1 MAKGGDGPLAARRGA
16 RAFLGGVRSDNP
28 IIGGPFGRASEKR
41 EMAQKPHM
49 NIVFIGHVD
58 HGKSTTVGRLLLDTG
73 YIRQEEIDKSRA
85 VAAAKGKATFEFAW
99 VMDDLKEE
107 RERGVTIDIA
117 HRRFD
122 TPKYYFTII
131 DAPGHRDFVKNM
143 ITGTSQ
149 ADGAVLVC
157 SAAEG
162 VQEQTRE
169 HIFLARTLGVTQL
182 ICAINK
188 MDRAEVNYS
197 EAKYNEVKEELTR
210 LLRNVGFKIDQQVVF
225 VPISAFKDDNINKAS
240 PNMAW
245 FKGPTLLQ
253 ALDNLKVPE
262 KPTDKPLR
270 LPVQD
275 VYTIT
280 GIGTVPVGR
289 VETGRLKIGDKI
301 TFRPSGKSGEVKS
314 IEMHHEAAPEAAPG
328 DNIGFNVRGIDKNDI
343 RRGDVA
349 GPSSSPPTVAESFTA
364 NIQVLNHPSVI
375 TAGYTPVF
383 HAHTAQVA
391 CEFTELQ
398 KRLDPKTGQVAEEN
412 PQTLKTGDAA
422 VVRITP
428 KRPLVIE
435 KYKEFPQLG
444 RFAVRDMGQTVAAGV
459 VVEIKKRD

>member
-1 MAKGGDGPLAARRGA
+1 
-16 RAFLGGVRSDNP
+16 
-28 IIGGPFGRASEKR
+28 
-41 EMAQKPHM
+41 MAQKPHL
-49 NIVFIGHVD
+49 NLVFIGHVD
-58 HGKSTTVGRLLLDTG
+58 HGKSTTVGRILLDTG
-73 YIRQEEIDKSRA
+73 NIRQEEIDKYRQEA
-85 VAAAKGKATFEFAW
+85 EAKGKATFEFAW
-99 VMDDLKEE
+99 VMDELKEE

-122 TPKYYFTII
+122 SQKYYFTII

-149 ADGAVLVC
+149 ADAAVLVV

-162 VQEQTRE
+162 IQEQTRE
-169 HIFLARTLGVTQL
+169 HIFLARTLGVAQ
-182 ICAINK
+182 IIVAINK
-188 MDRAEVNYS
+188 MDRQEVQYS
-197 EAKYNEVKEELTR
+197 EAKYTALKEEVTK
-210 LLRNVGFKIDQQVVF
+210 LLKNVGFKVDQQVVF

-245 FKGPTLLQ
+245 YKGPTLLQ
-253 ALDNLKVPE
+253 ALDNLVVPP

-289 VETGRLKIGDKI
+289 VETGKLKVADKVV
-301 TFRPSGKSGEVKS
+301 FMPSAKSGEVKS
-314 IEMHHEAAPEAAPG
+314 IEMHHEAVTEALPG
-328 DNIGFNVRGIDKNDI
+328 DNVGFNVRGIDKNDI
-343 RRGDVA
+343 RRGDVV
-349 GPSSSPPTVAESFTA
+349 GPASNPPTVVESFTA

-375 TAGYTPVF
+375 TVGYTPVF

-398 KRLDPKTGQVAEEN
+398 ARLDPKTGQVAEKD
-412 PQTLKTGDAA
+412 PTSLKTGDAA
-422 VVRITP
+422 VVKITP
-428 KRPLVIE
+428 KRPLVLE

-459 VVEIKKRD
+459 VVEVKKREAA

>member
-1 MAKGGDGPLAARRGA
+1 MA
-16 RAFLGGVRSDNP
+16 N
-28 IIGGPFGRASEKR
+28 
-41 EMAQKPHM
+41 KPHL

-73 YIRQEEIDKSRA
+73 YIRQEEIDKFRA
-85 VAAAKGKATFEFAW
+85 EAEAKGKATFEFAW

-122 TPKYYFTII
+122 TQKYYFTII

-157 SAAEG
+157 SAADG
-162 VQEQTRE
+162 VQDQTRE
-169 HIFLARTLGVTQL
+169 HVYLSKTLGITQL

-188 MDRAEVNYS
+188 MDRQEVQFK
-197 EAKYNEVKEELTR
+197 EAKFNEVKDELTK
-210 LLRNVGFKIDQQVVF
+210 LLKSVGFKVDTQVVF
-225 VPISAFKDDNINKAS
+225 VPISAFKDDNINKPS
-240 PNMAW
+240 PNMPW

-253 ALDNLKVPE
+253 ALDNLVVPP

-270 LPVQD
+270 LPIQD

-289 VETGRLKIGDKI
+289 VETGKLKVGEKI
-301 TFRPSGKSGEVKS
+301 IFMPGGKTGEVKS
-314 IEMHHEAAPEAAPG
+314 IEMHHEAVQEAQPG
-328 DNIGFNVRGIDKNDI
+328 DNVGFNVRGIDKNDI
-343 RRGDVA
+343 RRGEVA
-349 GPSSSPPTVAESFTA
+349 GPVSNPPTVVESFTA
-364 NIQVLNHPSVI
+364 KIQVLNHPSVI

-383 HAHTAQVA
+383 HLHTAQVA
-391 CEFTELQ
+391 CEFTELLQ
-398 KRLDPKTGQVAEEN
+398 RLDPRTGKVAEEN

-435 KYKEFPQLG
+435 RYKDFPQLG

-459 VVEIKKRD
+459 VDEVKKKAE

>member
-1 MAKGGDGPLAARRGA
+1 MA
-16 RAFLGGVRSDNP
+16 N
-28 IIGGPFGRASEKR
+28 
-41 EMAQKPHM
+41 KPHL

-73 YIRQEEIDKSRA
+73 VIRQEEIDKFRA
-85 VAAAKGKATFEFAW
+85 EAEAKGKATFEFAW

-122 TPKYYFTII
+122 SQKYYFTII

-149 ADGAVLVC
+149 ADAAVLVV

-162 VQEQTRE
+162 IQEQTRE
-169 HIFLARTLGVTQL
+169 HIFLSRTLGVSQL

-188 MDRAEVNYS
+188 MDRQEVAYS
-197 EAKYNEVKEELTR
+197 EAKYNAVKEELTK
-210 LLRNVGFKIDQQVVF
+210 LLKNVGFKVDTQVVF
-225 VPISAFKDDNINKAS
+225 LPISAFKDDNIIKAS

-245 FKGPTLLQ
+245 FKGPFLLQ
-253 ALDNLKVPE
+253 ALDSLVVPA

-289 VETGRLKIGDKI
+289 VETGRLKVGEKI
-301 TFRPSGKSGEVKS
+301 TFMPSGKTGEVKT
-314 IEMHHEAAPEAAPG
+314 IEMHHEAVQIAEPG
-328 DNIGFNVRGIDKNDI
+328 DNVGFNVRGIDKNDI

-349 GPSSSPPTVAESFTA
+349 GPASAPPTVVESFTA

-375 TAGYTPVF
+375 TAGYAPVF

-391 CEFTELQ
+391 CEFTELL
-398 KRLDPKTGQVAEEN
+398 KRLDPKTGQTAEEN
-412 PQTLKTGDAA
+412 PATLKTGDAA
-422 VVRITP
+422 LVRITP
-428 KRPLVIE
+428 KRPLVLE

-459 VVEIKKRD
+459 VVDVKKREG

>member
-1 MAKGGDGPLAARRGA
+1 
-16 RAFLGGVRSDNP
+16 
-28 IIGGPFGRASEKR
+28 
-41 EMAQKPHM
+41 
-49 NIVFIGHVD
+49 VD

-73 YIRQEEIDKSRA
+73 YIRQEEIDKFRA
-85 VAAAKGKATFEFAW
+85 EAEAKGKATFEFAW

-122 TPKYYFTII
+122 TQKYYFTII

-149 ADGAVLVC
+149 ADAAVLVC
-157 SAAEG
+157 SAADG

-169 HIFLARTLGVTQL
+169 HIFLSRTLGVTQL

-188 MDRAEVNYS
+188 MDRQEVKYS
-197 EAKYNEVKEELTR
+197 EAKFKEVVEELTK
-210 LLRNVGFKIDQQVVF
+210 LLKNVGFKVAEQVVF
-225 VPISAFKDDNINKAS
+225 VPISAFKDDNINKLS
-240 PNMAW
+240 PNTPW
-245 FKGPTLLQ
+245 YKGPTLLQ

-262 KPTDKPLR
+262 KPTTKPLR

-289 VETGRLKIGDKI
+289 VETGMMKIGDKI
-301 TFRPSGKSGEVKS
+301 IFLPSGKSGEVKS
-314 IEMHHEAAPEAAPG
+314 IEMHHEQVTEAGPG
-328 DNIGFNVRGIDKNDI
+328 DNVGFNVRGIDKNDI

-349 GPSSSPPTVAESFTA
+349 GPVSSPPTVVESFTA

-383 HAHTAQVA
+383 HCHTAQVA
-391 CEFTELQ
+391 CEFTELL

-422 VVRITP
+422 VVKITP
-428 KRPLVIE
+428 RRPLVLE

-444 RFAVRDMGQTVAAGV
+444 RFAIRDMGQTVAAGV
-459 VVEIKKRD
+459 VVDVKKRE